1 MRYLLPA
8 LLLAAGCRSSGTSDL
23 RQAPVMPTFVA
34 GGEVTSLDALRNVP
48 PPDPVLLP
56 GDLLRIGV
64 FRQPDLDLEVRIPQD
79 GSISCPLIGSIPAAG
94 KTPAALQESIRVA
107 LEKDYLSDPSV
118 TVTVREYAKRKVY
131 IVGGVA
137 RPSAYDIS
145 PDSRLTL
152 LQLVAAAGGFT
163 DRAYKEYAQ
172 VIRRRGPVQREVIR
186 LSLVQL
192 ERLIAQGRAEADLEL
207 WPDDL
212 VVIPSAVR
220 VVYVLGAV
228 HKPGPVDVPND
239 SRTTVSMAL
248 AAAGSYTK
256 FASISRAQVLRH
268 SPTGELRRISVDVD
282 AILDGRLDLDIE
294 LQPGDV
300 LWIPERG
307 LF

>member
-1 MRYLLPA
+1 
-8 LLLAAGCRSSGTSDL
+8 
-23 RQAPVMPTFVA
+23 
-34 GGEVTSLDALRNVP
+34 
-48 PPDPVLLP
+48 
-56 GDLLRIGV
+56 
-64 FRQPDLDLEVRIPQD
+64 
-79 GSISCPLIGSIPAAG
+79 LIGAVKAAG
-94 KTPAALQESIRVA
+94 KTPAALQESIR
-107 LEKDYLSDPSV
+107 LLLQKDYLSDPSV

-137 RPSAYDIS
+137 RPNTYEIT

-163 DRAYKEYAQ
+163 DRAYKEFVQ
-172 VIRRRGPVQREVIR
+172 IIRRKGPVEREVIR
-186 LSLVQL
+186 LSLV
-192 ERLIAQGRAEADLEL
+192 EVEKLIAQGQADADLEL

-239 SRTTVSMAL
+239 ARMTVSMAL
-248 AAAGSYTK
+248 SSAGSYTK
-256 FASISRAQVLRH
+256 FASVSRAQVLRH
-268 SPTGELRRISVDVD
+268 SLKGELTRIPVDID
-282 AILDGRLDLDIE
+282 RILDGHLDLDIE

-300 LWIPERG
+300 IWIPERG